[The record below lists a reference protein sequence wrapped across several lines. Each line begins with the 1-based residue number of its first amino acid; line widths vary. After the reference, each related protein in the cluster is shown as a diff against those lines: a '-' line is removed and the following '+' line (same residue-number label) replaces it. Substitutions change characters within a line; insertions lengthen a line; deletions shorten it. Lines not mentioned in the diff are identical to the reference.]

1 MRQVDIFGQIS
12 ATQPELTRQAS
23 VALQDRLPAGWTVT
37 PFQRRGPDVDA
48 VWQVRAP
55 DGNASLVAVEV
66 KTNLVPRDVLAI
78 ASALRKYQS
87 LVGVVVA
94 PFLSP
99 STCLRLREAN
109 IGYVDLT
116 GNIRVAVPMPGLFI
130 QTDGADKDPRPAK
143 APRRS
148 LKGLKA
154 GRLVRALCDY
164 REPASVSEVA
174 TRAGIDIGY
183 ASRILGFLS
192 GEALITRAS
201 RGLVEKVDW
210 AQLLRRWARDYSVAV
225 TNSAN
230 RFIAPRGIQA
240 FIDKLKQLDV
250 KYAATG
256 SLVANRVNPVAP
268 LKLAMCYVEDLAEAA
283 RQLDVAPTDVGANV
297 WLLSPNDDVVFERM
311 KTLDGIT
318 CAALTQVVVDLL
330 TSPGRGPAEGE
341 ALLDWMAKHEDVWRR

>member
-1 MRQVDIFGQIS
+1 MWQIGAVS
-12 ATQPELTRQAS
+12 SELTRQAS
-23 VALQDRLPAGWTVT
+23 VALQDRLPTGWTVT
-37 PFQRRGPDVDA
+37 PFERPDPDVDD

-66 KTNLVPRDVLAI
+66 KTRLVPRDVLAV
-78 ASALRKYQS
+78 AKALRRYQS

-99 STCLRLREAN
+99 STRQRLRESD

-116 GNIRVAVPMPGLFI
+116 GNIRLTVPMPGLFI
-130 QTDGADKDPRPAK
+130 ETAGADKDPRPSK
-143 APRRS
+143 GPRRS

-164 REPASVSEVA
+164 RAPASVSEVA
-174 TRAGIDIGY
+174 TRAGIDVGY
-183 ASRILGFLS
+183 ASRLLDFLS
-192 GEALITRAS
+192 GEDLITRGP

-210 AQLLRRWARDYSVAV
+210 ARLLQRWARDYSVAV
-225 TNSAN
+225 TNAAG

-240 FIDKLKQLDV
+240 FAETLKQVDV

-256 SLVANRVNPVAP
+256 SLVANQVNPVAP
-268 LKLAMCYVEDLAEAA
+268 LKLAMCYVEDAAEAT
-283 RQLDVAPTDVGANV
+283 RQLEVAPTDVGANV
-297 WLLSPNDDVVFERM
+297 WLISPRDDVVFERM
-311 KTLDGIT
+311 KTVGGIR
-318 CAALTQVVVDLL
+318 CAALSQVAVDLL

-341 ALLDWMAKHEDVWRR
+341 ALLEWMARHENDWRR